1 MIVRVSAIASRVHV
15 PLAGLGLALVGLLAL
30 SLVAASR
37 PGSPLPPGRPESTD
51 LPGVVFLVAAGGAF
65 ALYVLAVVVIRR
77 RGPSLAFVCGVA
89 AAIQLIPLAGPL
101 LLSRDV
107 YAYWTY
113 GRLITAHDANPYAV
127 APSTYGADPG
137 ELQMAPAWR
146 GTRSVYGPVFSAA
159 SAGLA
164 TATGRSAETTA
175 FTYRLLAALGML
187 ALVGLAVVVAPMP
200 AFAAAFVGWN
210 PMLALNFAGGGHN
223 DVWMVAFVLAALAL
237 ASRRR
242 PVLAG
247 ASWAMA
253 VGVKWV
259 PLALLPLSLIA
270 ARGRYARRIAAGFLV
285 ALIAIGAGAC
295 LAFGSAWLTAL
306 MPLTRHHAG
315 FSLPSRLVEL
325 GFPRPLADL
334 AAAAPLLVALPWL
347 LRDARAGRS
356 RLALA
361 AGLMVVASPWVLPW
375 YAVWMVPLAA
385 IEEDRLAWVLA
396 LAVCAYLLPDRVPL

>member
-1 MIVRVSAIASRVHV
+1 MSTPSLRVQ
-15 PLAGLGLALVGLLAL
+15 PPGLGLAIAGLLVL
-30 SLVAASR
+30 TVVAASI
-37 PGSPLPPGRPESTD
+37 PGSPIAPGRPETSD
-51 LPGVVFLVAAGGAF
+51 LPGVLFLAAAAGAF
-65 ALYVLAVVVIRR
+65 ALYVLALAVIRR
-77 RGPSLAFVCGVA
+77 RRQSLLVVCVVA

-113 GRLITAHDANPYAV
+113 GRLITAHDANPYA
-127 APSTYGADPG
+127 APPSRYGSDPG
-137 ELQMAPAWR
+137 EQQMAPTWR

-164 TATGRSAETTA
+164 TATGRSSETTA

-187 ALVGLAVVVAPMP
+187 VVVGLAALAGPMP

-210 PMLALNFAGGGHN
+210 PMLALDFAGGGHN
-223 DVWMVAFVLAALAL
+223 DVWMVAFVLGALTL

-242 PVLAG
+242 PALAG
-247 ASWAMA
+247 ASWAIA
-253 VGVKWV
+253 AGVKWV
-259 PLALLPLSLIA
+259 PLVLLPLSLIA
-270 ARGRYARRIAAGFLV
+270 APGRNARRIAVGFLV
-285 ALIAIGAGAC
+285 TLAVVGGTAS
-295 LAFGSAWLTAL
+295 LAFGTAWVTAL
-306 MPLTRHHAG
+306 VPLTHHHAG

-325 GFPRPLADL
+325 GLPRPLADL
-334 AAAAPLLVALPWL
+334 AAALPLLVALPLL
-347 LRDARAGRS
+347 LRDARAGRP

-361 AGLMVVASPWVLPW
+361 TGLMVLASPWVLPW
-375 YAVWMVPLAA
+375 YAVWIVPLAA

>member
-1 MIVRVSAIASRVHV
+1 
-15 PLAGLGLALVGLLAL
+15 
-30 SLVAASR
+30 
-37 PGSPLPPGRPESTD
+37 
-51 LPGVVFLVAAGGAF
+51 
-65 ALYVLAVVVIRR
+65 
-77 RGPSLAFVCGVA
+77 
-89 AAIQLIPLAGPL
+89 L

-113 GRLITAHDANPYAV
+113 GRLITAHNANPYAV
-127 APSTYGADPG
+127 PPSTYGTDPG
-137 ELQMAPAWR
+137 ERQMAPVWQ

-175 FTYRLLAALGML
+175 FAYRLLAAVGML
-187 ALVGLAVVVAPMP
+187 VIVGLAVVAAPMP

-223 DVWMVAFVLAALAL
+223 DVWMIAFLLGALAL

-247 ASWAMA
+247 ASWAFA

-259 PLALLPLSLIA
+259 PLVLLPLSLVA
-270 ARGRYARRIAAGFLV
+270 ARGRYARLLAVGFLV
-285 ALIAIGAGAC
+285 TLAAIGTGAC

-306 MPLTRHHAG
+306 VPLARHHAA

-334 AAAAPLLVALPWL
+334 SAALPLLVALPWL
-347 LRDARAGRS
+347 LRDARAGRP

-361 AGLMVVASPWVLPW
+361 TGLMVIASPWVLPW
-375 YAVWMVPLAA
+375 YAVWIVPLAA

-396 LAVCAYLLPDRVPL
+396 LTVCAYLLPDRIPL

>member
-1 MIVRVSAIASRVHV
+1 VSAP
-15 PLAGLGLALVGLLAL
+15 PLRLLPAGLGLALAGLLAL
-30 SLVAASR
+30 TVVAASI
-37 PGSPLPPGRPESTD
+37 PGSPIAPGRPETSD
-51 LPGVVFLVAAGGAF
+51 LPGVVYLAAAAGAF
-65 ALYVLAVVVIRR
+65 ALYVLALAVIRR
-77 RGPSLAFVCGVA
+77 RGQSLIVVCVIA

-113 GRLITAHDANPYAV
+113 GRLVTAHDANPYV
-127 APSTYGADPG
+127 APPSRYASDPG
-137 ELQMAPAWR
+137 ERQMAPAWR
-146 GTRSVYGPVFSAA
+146 ETRSVYGPVFSAA

-187 ALVGLAVVVAPMP
+187 VLVGLAALAGPMP

-210 PMLALNFAGGGHN
+210 PLLALNFAGGGHN
-223 DVWMVAFVLAALAL
+223 DVWMVAFLLGALAL

-242 PVLAG
+242 PALAG
-247 ASWAMA
+247 ASWAIA
-253 VGVKWV
+253 AGVKWV
-259 PLALLPLSLIA
+259 PLVLLPLSLVA
-270 ARGRYARRIAAGFLV
+270 ARGRKARLLAVGFVVTLAV
-285 ALIAIGAGAC
+285 IGAAAS
-295 LAFGSAWLTAL
+295 LAFGTAWVTAL
-306 MPLTRHHAG
+306 VPLTRHHAA

-334 AAAAPLLVALPWL
+334 VAALPLIMALPWL
-347 LRDARAGRS
+347 LRDARAGRA

-361 AGLMVVASPWVLPW
+361 TGLIVLASPWVLPW
-375 YAVWMVPLAA
+375 YAVWIVPLAA

-396 LAVCAYLLPDRVPL
+396 LTVCAYLLPDRVPL